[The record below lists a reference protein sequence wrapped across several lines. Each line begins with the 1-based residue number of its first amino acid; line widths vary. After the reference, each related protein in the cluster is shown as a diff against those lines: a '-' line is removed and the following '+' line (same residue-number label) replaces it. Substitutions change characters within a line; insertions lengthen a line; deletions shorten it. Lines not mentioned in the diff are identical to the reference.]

1 MKLEEYIA
9 GCPEEL
15 RQELA
20 LVFRWAAHGV
30 GENHVVIELERARNR
45 YLGMAAGLGMGD
57 GLHLERQTVLS
68 MGKTG

>member
-1 MKLEEYIA
+1 MKLEEFIA
-9 GCPEEL
+9 RCPEEL

-45 YLGMAAGLGMGD
+45 YLDLASRLGMGD
-57 GLHLERQTVLS
+57 SRNLEGQTVLS
-68 MGKTG
+68 MEKAG

>member
-1 MKLEEYIA
+1 VKLEVFIA

-30 GENHVVIELERARNR
+30 GENHVVIELERARAR
-45 YLGMAAGLGMGD
+45 YLDMASRLGMGE
-57 GLHLERQTVLS
+57 GQNLERLTVLALEKV
-68 MGKTG
+68 G

>member
-30 GENHVVIELERARNR
+30 GEDHVVIELERARNR
-45 YLGMAAGLGMGD
+45 YLELASRLGMSD
-57 GLHLERQTVLS
+57 GRDLERQTVLS
-68 MGKTG
+68 LGKTA

>member
-1 MKLEEYIA
+1 MKFEEFIT
-9 GCPEEL
+9 GCPADL

-45 YLGMAAGLGMGD
+45 YLGMAARLGMSD
-57 GLHLERQTVLS
+57 GQNLERQTVQF
-68 MGKTG
+68 MGRTG